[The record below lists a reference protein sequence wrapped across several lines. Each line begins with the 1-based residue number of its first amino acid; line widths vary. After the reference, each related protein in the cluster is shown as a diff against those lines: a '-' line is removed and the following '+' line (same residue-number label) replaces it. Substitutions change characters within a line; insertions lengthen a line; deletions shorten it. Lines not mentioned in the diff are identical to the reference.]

1 MAPTVQYSTKWIF
14 SVSETMHKAGST
26 RSPCPT
32 PPRALDAAKQ
42 QRETSF
48 LESHVERDFT
58 SPGDKPSALGWITV
72 IPTSESVQGLTS
84 VSKSEFGSIWLEP
97 SACWPRRKDGC
108 VCVRGGQGWWWCCS
122 YNWQPQEAW
131 MGLSWGPTSWFW
143 GPSEQL
149 DLGSLLSLLVLNLWS
164 CQAEQ
169 RLWEEEPELLV
180 EFRSSQDRG
189 W

>member
-1 MAPTVQYSTKWIF
+1 MNLQCLRNDAQSRQHKISLSHSTSSTGCCQTAAGNFLPRVTCGERLHKSRGQAKCPWLNHCYTNIWVCTGSDLSLQVWIWI
-14 SVSETMHKAGST
+14 HLAG
-26 RSPCPT
+26 
-32 PPRALDAAKQ
+32 ALCLLAQ
-42 QRETSF
+42 E
-48 LESHVERDFT
+48 ER
-58 SPGDKPSALGWITV
+58 WV
-72 IPTSESVQGLTS
+72 
-84 VSKSEFGSIWLEP
+84 
-97 SACWPRRKDGC
+97 C
-108 VCVRGGQGWWWCCS
+108 VCVGGRGGGGAVPIS
-122 YNWQPQEAW
+122 GKPQEAW
-131 MGLSWGPTSWFW
+131 MGLSWGPSSWFW